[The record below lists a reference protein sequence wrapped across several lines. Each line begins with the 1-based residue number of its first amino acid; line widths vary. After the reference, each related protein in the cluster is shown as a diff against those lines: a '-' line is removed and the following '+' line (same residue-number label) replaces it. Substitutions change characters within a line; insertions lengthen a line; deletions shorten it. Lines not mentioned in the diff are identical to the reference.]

1 MWYIEVLF
9 KSCSATNFFL
19 QYIFVF
25 VLGLPDV
32 KNMKDCVDWK
42 REGFT
47 TDGVYTITPAV
58 ATQIEVYCDMTT
70 GNCFLF
76 WSR

>member
-1 MWYIEVLF
+1 
-9 KSCSATNFFL
+9 
-19 QYIFVF
+19 
-25 VLGLPDV
+25 V

-47 TDGVYTITPAV
+47 SDGVYTITPAV

-70 GNCFLF
+70 DNRKLQ
-76 WSR
+76 

>member
-1 MWYIEVLF
+1 MLCNLF
-9 KSCSATNFFL
+9 FF
-19 QYIFVF
+19 IIF

-47 TDGVYTITPAV
+47 SDGVYTITSAV
-58 ATQIEVYCDMTT
+58 ATQIEVYCDMITD
-70 GNCFLF
+70 GGGWLV
-76 WSR
+76 